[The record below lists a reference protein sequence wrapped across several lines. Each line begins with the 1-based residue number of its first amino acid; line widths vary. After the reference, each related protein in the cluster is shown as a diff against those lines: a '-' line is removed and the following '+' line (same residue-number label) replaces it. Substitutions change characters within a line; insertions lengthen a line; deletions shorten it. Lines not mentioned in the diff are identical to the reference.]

1 MQLPAGMTADRSA
14 ARSQGAIQETAQA
27 LVTQGELAKAVRLLD
42 RYLSEFD
49 GDWGV
54 WLYFGGL
61 CARLGKRDEAVA
73 AYRACARQLE
83 GDGHFELAREA
94 LMNAVRLVPGDEAL
108 AREVALI
115 GTPPPRR
122 PDPSQETF
130 LLLPTVDPKGHL
142 TAVIPGRVKRPP
154 APPPE
159 VTDPYIAIFDILD
172 AERAQAVEKRSATRR
187 ERAPR

>member
-1 MQLPAGMTADRSA
+1 MTTDRSA

-27 LVTQGELAKAVRLLD
+27 LVARGELPKAVRLLD

-61 CARLGKRDEAVA
+61 CARLGMRDEAVA

-83 GDGHFELAREA
+83 ADGHLERAREA
-94 LMNAVRLVPGDEAL
+94 LMNAVRLCPRDASL
-108 AREVALI
+108 KREVLQV
-115 GTPPPRR
+115 GTPPKPK
-122 PDPSQETF
+122 PDPAQQTY
-130 LLLPTVDPKGHL
+130 LLLPKVEPKPAPRPKLPDPKVHL
-142 TAVIPGRVKRPP
+142 TAVIPGRVKRRSS
-154 APPPE
+154 APPE

-172 AERAQAVEKRSATRR
+172 AERSGRTNRR
-187 ERAPR
+187 GP